1 MILAEKYLRH
11 KEGTSFHETLV
22 FRNSSTDGEEKNWER
37 VAENMTGLK
46 RQAASVWLV
55 HWVHHSNPD
64 ETDSFLTVESPFTK
78 GIGAPMYDKNGPS
91 IPSTLW

>member
-46 RQAASVWLV
+46 RQAASV
-55 HWVHHSNPD
+55 
-64 ETDSFLTVESPFTK
+64 
-78 GIGAPMYDKNGPS
+78 
-91 IPSTLW
+91 